1 MAKNWS
7 AYEAANE
14 LYGTNKEN
22 IEEIGSRYPLFA
34 RTVAMDNSPFL
45 LDLLSAIP
53 KVTARVVETG
63 LKASQDEDIVDAEAE
78 DVTEAQEE
86 KSETKKASAKKAKA
100 EPDESGEDYESM
112 SAKDLYALCC
122 KRGISSMCKS
132 RKKEALIELLE
143 KLDNGEIEPAK
154 KKATAKAEPKK
165 ATKPAKKEEPEEAEN
180 DDWGDEDEEESDP
193 YAGKSAKELYKMC
206 VDRGIKT
213 QPKQKPEKYAEL
225 LKKADAEAKETDS
238 EDWDDEEAEEDDDE
252 WEI

>member
-7 AYEAANE
+7 AYEAAKE

-22 IEEIGSRYPLFA
+22 IEEIGSRYPLFT
-34 RTVAMDNSPFL
+34 RTVAIANSPYL

-63 LKASQDEDIVDAEAE
+63 LKTNQGHDIVDAEAE
-78 DVTEAQEE
+78 EDVTEVQEE
-86 KSETKKASAKKAKA
+86 KSETKKASAKKAK
-100 EPDESGEDYESM
+100 EEQDESVEDYESM

-132 RKKEALIELLE
+132 RKKDALIELLE

-165 ATKPAKKEEPEEAEN
+165 ATKPAKKEEPDEDESE
-180 DDWGDEDEEESDP
+180 DWDDEDEEESDP
-193 YAGKSAKELYKMC
+193 YAGKPAKELYKMC

-225 LKKADAEAKETDS
+225 LKKADAEAKESDG
-238 EDWDDEEAEEDDDE
+238 EDWEDEEAEDDDE